1 MLVSAKAS
9 APPQF
14 EMAEIRTTY
23 TISGKRND
31 QAGDRAELLISNWPL
46 PGRQDGRVPADS

>member
-1 MLVSAKAS
+1 
-9 APPQF
+9 
-14 EMAEIRTTY
+14 MAEIRTTY